1 MVKGMAGIVKVTG
14 ALAMA
19 GGIIAMAA
27 MPAAAAAPNEAYGS
41 AATGPISASP
51 IGLATYPGTSPVTV
65 SNANITGLLTTGTV
79 TDTAGP
85 TSASSTVSNVSATLS
100 TTGSL
105 GATSVTSSCTFNTTT
120 GAVSGTAA
128 INGGAVHVSGRP
140 TITLAANP
148 AKNTTISVAGV
159 ATLILN
165 KQTKAADGTLT
176 VTAIYIRLLGSTQ
189 TLSIGA
195 SVCNAANLAPVPMVP
210 GKALPFALGGL
221 GVLLIGGVAYRATRR
236 GRFTHR
242 GLNFR

>member
-1 MVKGMAGIVKVTG
+1 MTRNMTGIVKIAG
-14 ALAMA
+14 SLAMA

-27 MPAAAAAPNEAYGS
+27 MPAAAASPNEAYGS

-176 VTAIYIRLLGSTQ
+176 VTAIYVRLLGSTQ

-236 GRFTHR
+236 GRFTTAA
-242 GLNFR
+242 

>member
-1 MVKGMAGIVKVTG
+1 MAR
-14 ALAMA
+14 LAADA
-19 GGIIAMAA
+19 GQ
-27 MPAAAAAPNEAYGS
+27 
-41 AATGPISASP
+41 
-51 IGLATYPGTSPVTV
+51 GLRLGEVR
-65 SNANITGLLTTGTV
+65 
-79 TDTAGP
+79 AGP

-105 GATSVTSSCTFNTTT
+105 GATSVTSLCTFNTTT

-148 AKNTTISVAGV
+148 AKNTTIWVAGV

-176 VTAIYIRLLGSTQ
+176 VTAIYVRLLGSTQ

-210 GKALPFALGGL
+210 GKALPFALG
-221 GVLLIGGVAYRATRR
+221 VLLIGGVAYRATRR
-236 GRFTHR
+236 GRFTTAA
-242 GLNFR
+242 

>member
-1 MVKGMAGIVKVTG
+1 
-14 ALAMA
+14 
-19 GGIIAMAA
+19 
-27 MPAAAAAPNEAYGS
+27 
-41 AATGPISASP
+41 
-51 IGLATYPGTSPVTV
+51 
-65 SNANITGLLTTGTV
+65 
-79 TDTAGP
+79 
-85 TSASSTVSNVSATLS
+85 
-100 TTGSL
+100 
-105 GATSVTSSCTFNTTT
+105 
-120 GAVSGTAA
+120 
-128 INGGAVHVSGRP
+128 VSGRP

-176 VTAIYIRLLGSTQ
+176 VTAIFVRLLGSTQ

-236 GRFTHR
+236 GRFTTAA
-242 GLNFR
+242 

>member
-1 MVKGMAGIVKVTG
+1 M
-14 ALAMA
+14 
-19 GGIIAMAA
+19 
-27 MPAAAAAPNEAYGS
+27 
-41 AATGPISASP
+41 
-51 IGLATYPGTSPVTV
+51 TV
-65 SNANITGLLTTGTV
+65 SNADITGLLTTGTV

-85 TSASSTVSNVSATLS
+85 TSASSMVSNVSATLS

-176 VTAIYIRLLGSTQ
+176 VTAIYVRLLGSTQ

-236 GRFTHR
+236 GRFTTAA
-242 GLNFR
+242 